1 MCNIVAANIQYIAQ
15 ICEQNGRAGGV
26 SYFPQGTHVVL
37 Y

>member
-1 MCNIVAANIQYIAQ
+1 MCNIVAANLQYIAQ
-15 ICEQNGRAGGV
+15 ICEQKGRAGGV